1 MRFIHH
7 KDNDGIVV
15 GLNMQEVKIS
25 TDETVTQ
32 SDVKL
37 LLGRNKEVVGINGC
51 SRYGSTTLMG
61 NSTLYSFELAVK

>member
-25 TDETVTQ
+25 TDETGTQ
-32 SDVKL
+32 RYVKL
-37 LLGRNKEVVGINGC
+37 LLIRNKEVVGI
-51 SRYGSTTLMG
+51 MG
-61 NSTLYSFELAVK
+61 AQDMEVLL